1 MLRSIPKRLESARSN
16 MEGFEQQ
23 IGEIKAAIGKPF
35 PQENELSEKEKRLV
49 ELTAKL
55 RDNQQPT
62 EIADTTPA
70 VQSPAR
76 ESKRS
81 PEHER

>member
-1 MLRSIPKRLESARSN
+1 MLRSIPERLESARSN

-55 RDNQQPT
+55 RDDQQPT

-70 VQSPAR
+70 VQPTPR
-76 ESKRS
+76 ERQRS
-81 PEHER
+81 SEYER